1 MSKYFYHAN
10 LTGEEL
16 HGAKVKVVNSP
27 DPLPSPQFAG
37 ELLVYNQ
44 QLKYAYATIY
54 GATTL
59 DWFDARGVTAANAAI
74 PWNVVIFQEAS
85 TNPSGTPARA
95 GIIHI
100 NLTDRSLWISN
111 PIPGTSG
118 SEWVKFYDPNA
129 VSGGSSSATFTGEVV
144 TIPIAGYQ
152 VVTGTGNAIKF
163 TNYQIFKEYGF
174 IVKNQLPYLY
184 DNIVISTLSGLNLS
198 PRTDRKYIRYNDF
211 NGFSGDS
218 NYGFLQAF
226 SSSASYLT
234 FFYGVQTRQSIE
246 IDYDHTARIITLR
259 NFEYPIGYDP
269 NYGNSDS

>member
-16 HGAKVKVVNSP
+16 HGAKVRVVNSP
-27 DPLPSPQFAG
+27 DPLPSPEFAG

-44 QLKYAYATIY
+44 QLKYAYQN
-54 GATTL
+54 GATL
-59 DWFDARGVTAANAAI
+59 EWFDARGVTAANAAI
-74 PWNVVIFQEAS
+74 PWNVVIFQEANG
-85 TNPSGTPARA
+85 NPSGTNPRP
-95 GIIHI
+95 GTIHI
-100 NLTDRSLWISN
+100 NLSDRSLWISS
-111 PIPGTSG
+111 PIPGTNL

-129 VSGGSSSATFTGEVV
+129 VSGGGGSSTTFTGEVV
-144 TIPIAGYQ
+144 TIPIPGYQ
-152 VVTGTGNAIKF
+152 ITTGTGNAIKF
-163 TNYQIFKEYGF
+163 MNYQTLKEYGF

-246 IDYDHTARIITLR
+246 INYDHTARIITLR
-259 NFEYPIGYDP
+259 NFEYPIGYNP
-269 NYGNSDS
+269 NYGE